1 MTELNLPKY
10 NMRISRDRNNNI
22 KIFDSIRKK
31 FVSLTPEEYVRQ
43 HFTNWLINYLHYPM
57 GLIANE
63 VKISLNSTIKRCDTI
78 VYSNTGDPMM
88 IIEYKAPHISINQN
102 VFNQIVRYNMV
113 LKTKYLVVSN
123 GMQHYCCII
132 DYENNSY
139 QFIPHIPTYE
149 ELIIGTTQN

>member
-43 HFTNWLINYLHYPM
+43 HFTNWLINYLHYPL

-63 VKISLNSTIKRCDTI
+63 VKISLNSTIKRCDTV

-102 VFNQIVRYNMV
+102 VFDQIVRYNMV

>member
-102 VFNQIVRYNMV
+102 VFDQIVRYNMV
-113 LKTKYLVVSN
+113 LKTKYLVVTN

>member
-102 VFNQIVRYNMV
+102 VFDQIVRYNMV

-132 DYENNSY
+132 NYDNNSY

>member
-1 MTELNLPKY
+1 
-10 NMRISRDRNNNI
+10 MRISRDRNNNI

-102 VFNQIVRYNMV
+102 VFDQIVRYNMV

>member
-22 KIFDSIRKK
+22 KIFDTIRKK

-43 HFTNWLINYLHYPM
+43 HFTNWLINYLHYPI

-102 VFNQIVRYNMV
+102 VFDQIVRYNMV

>member
-78 VYSNTGDPMM
+78 VYSNTGNPMM

-102 VFNQIVRYNMV
+102 VFDQIVRYNMV

>member
-102 VFNQIVRYNMV
+102 VFDQIVRYNMV

-139 QFIPHIPTYE
+139 QFTPHIPTYE

>member
-43 HFTNWLINYLHYPM
+43 HFTNWLINYLHYPI

-102 VFNQIVRYNMV
+102 VFDQIVRYNMV

>member
-57 GLIANE
+57 GLIVNE

-102 VFNQIVRYNMV
+102 VFDQIVRYNMV

>member
-102 VFNQIVRYNMV
+102 VFDQIVRYNMV

-139 QFIPHIPTYE
+139 QFIPNIPTYE

>member
-78 VYSNTGDPMM
+78 VYSNTGDPMI

-102 VFNQIVRYNMV
+102 VFDQIVRYNMV

>member
-43 HFTNWLINYLHYPM
+43 HFTNWLINYLHYPI

-78 VYSNTGDPMM
+78 VYSNMGDPMM
-88 IIEYKAPHISINQN
+88 IIEYKAPHISINQK
-102 VFNQIVRYNMV
+102 VFDQIVRYNMV

-132 DYENNSY
+132 DYDNNSY
-139 QFIPHIPTYE
+139 HFIPHIPTYE
-149 ELIIGTTQN
+149 ELIIETTQN

>member
-102 VFNQIVRYNMV
+102 VFDQIVRYNMV

-123 GMQHYCCII
+123 GMQHYCCVI

>member
-102 VFNQIVRYNMV
+102 VFDQIVRYNMV

>member
-1 MTELNLPKY
+1 
-10 NMRISRDRNNNI
+10 MRISRDRNNNI

-63 VKISLNSTIKRCDTI
+63 VNISLNSTIKRCDTI

-102 VFNQIVRYNMV
+102 VFDQIVRYNMV

>member
-102 VFNQIVRYNMV
+102 VFDQIVRYNMV

-132 DYENNSY
+132 DYDNNSY

>member
-102 VFNQIVRYNMV
+102 VFDQIVRYNMV

-149 ELIIGTTQN
+149 EIIIGTTQN

>member
-102 VFNQIVRYNMV
+102 VFDQIVRYNMV

-132 DYENNSY
+132 DYENNLY
-139 QFIPHIPTYE
+139 QFIPHMPTYE

>member
-102 VFNQIVRYNMV
+102 VFDQIVRYNMV

-132 DYENNSY
+132 DYDHNSY

>member
-43 HFTNWLINYLHYPM
+43 HFTNWLINYLHYPL

-102 VFNQIVRYNMV
+102 VFDQIVRYNMV

>member
-102 VFNQIVRYNMV
+102 VFDQIVRYNMV

-123 GMQHYCCII
+123 GMQHYCCSI

>member
-102 VFNQIVRYNMV
+102 VFDQIVRYNMV

-132 DYENNSY
+132 DYYNNSY

>member
-43 HFTNWLINYLHYPM
+43 HFTNWLINYLHYPI

-78 VYSNTGDPMM
+78 VYSNMGDPMM
-88 IIEYKAPHISINQN
+88 IIEYKAPHISINQK
-102 VFNQIVRYNMV
+102 VFDQIVRYNMV

-132 DYENNSY
+132 DYDNNSY
-139 QFIPHIPTYE
+139 HFIPHIPTYE

>member
-63 VKISLNSTIKRCDTI
+63 VKISLNSTIKR
-78 VYSNTGDPMM
+78 
-88 IIEYKAPHISINQN
+88 
-102 VFNQIVRYNMV
+102 
-113 LKTKYLVVSN
+113 
-123 GMQHYCCII
+123 
-132 DYENNSY
+132 
-139 QFIPHIPTYE
+139 
-149 ELIIGTTQN
+149 

>member
-1 MTELNLPKY
+1 MIELNLPKY

-102 VFNQIVRYNMV
+102 VFDQIVRYNMV

>member
-102 VFNQIVRYNMV
+102 VFDQIVRYNMV

-149 ELIIGTTQN
+149 ELIIGTTHN

>member
-57 GLIANE
+57 GLVANE
-63 VKISLNSTIKRCDTI
+63 VKISLNSTIKRCDTV

-102 VFNQIVRYNMV
+102 VFDQIVRYNMV

>member
-10 NMRISRDRNNNI
+10 NMRISRDRNNDI

-102 VFNQIVRYNMV
+102 VFDQIVRYNMV

>member
-102 VFNQIVRYNMV
+102 VFDQIVRYNMV
-113 LKTKYLVVSN
+113 VKTKYLVVSN

>member
-102 VFNQIVRYNMV
+102 VFDQIVRYNMV

-132 DYENNSY
+132 DYDNNSY

-149 ELIIGTTQN
+149 ELIIGTTHN

>member
-43 HFTNWLINYLHYPM
+43 HFTNWLINYLHYPI

-78 VYSNTGDPMM
+78 VYSNMGDPMM
-88 IIEYKAPHISINQN
+88 IIEYKAPHISINQK
-102 VFNQIVRYNMV
+102 VFDQIVRYNMV

-132 DYENNSY
+132 DYDNNSY
-139 QFIPHIPTYE
+139 HFIPHITTYE
-149 ELIIGTTQN
+149 ELIIETTQN

>member
-57 GLIANE
+57 GLISNE

-102 VFNQIVRYNMV
+102 VFDQIIRYNMV

>member
-78 VYSNTGDPMM
+78 VYSNTGDPIM

-102 VFNQIVRYNMV
+102 VFDQIVRYNMV

>member
-43 HFTNWLINYLHYPM
+43 HFTNWLINYLHYPI

-102 VFNQIVRYNMV
+102 VFDQIVRYNMV

-132 DYENNSY
+132 DYDNNSY

-149 ELIIGTTQN
+149 ELIIGTTHN

>member
-63 VKISLNSTIKRCDTI
+63 VKISLNRTIKRCDTI

-102 VFNQIVRYNMV
+102 VFDQIVRYNMV

>member
-102 VFNQIVRYNMV
+102 VFDQIVRYNMV

-149 ELIIGTTQN
+149 ELIIGITQN

>member
-10 NMRISRDRNNNI
+10 NMRISRDGNNNI

-102 VFNQIVRYNMV
+102 VFDQIVRYNMV